1 MASNRRFGAR
11 IPLAAVALAGG
22 LLFSE
27 TAEPAVAEADTNN
40 ALVQRVRAELRSFTD
55 WLNSNG
61 ARGFIGEVGWPR
73 GGVRWNR
80 LAERWFRDADRA
92 RLGVTVWATGEWWGP
107 DYRLGIYRDG
117 LPGTGVDTGSRGARV
132 LESHL
137 SGAVFLRGVN
147 VAGAEFAAPAV
158 DASAGFSNGSPGIPE
173 EDYHYDS
180 QATFDYLARRGV
192 RVVRIPFRWERLQ
205 RGLGQP
211 LDPGELGRLRGAVE
225 RAGRAGLKVVLDMH
239 NYGAYYLAGDRGGV
253 RRPIGSSE
261 VTVQHFAEMW
271 GRISNNFGGAPAVLG
286 YGLMNEPVG
295 LEAAEGLRPAE
306 MWEKA
311 SQAALDRI
319 RGNGDRKFV
328 LVPGYEWSGV
338 QTWTRTH
345 PDAWINDP
353 ANRFLYEA
361 HHYFDGDHSGT
372 YKRTFAEETLASARG
387 SARVK
392 VRSGFDL

>member
-1 MASNRRFGAR
+1 MAPTTSPA
-11 IPLAAVALAGG
+11 IGG
-22 LLFSE
+22 E
-27 TAEPAVAEADTNN
+27 
-40 ALVQRVRAELRSFTD
+40 
-55 WLNSNG
+55 
-61 ARGFIGEVGWPR
+61 
-73 GGVRWNR
+73 
-80 LAERWFRDADRA
+80 
-92 RLGVTVWATGEWWGP
+92 
-107 DYRLGIYRDG
+107 Y
-117 LPGTGVDTGSRGARV
+117 
-132 LESHL
+132 
-137 SGAVFLRGVN
+137 
-147 VAGAEFAAPAV
+147 
-158 DASAGFSNGSPGIPE
+158 
-173 EDYHYDS
+173 
-180 QATFDYLARRGV
+180 
-192 RVVRIPFRWERLQ
+192 
-205 RGLGQP
+205 
-211 LDPGELGRLRGAVE
+211 
-225 RAGRAGLKVVLDMH
+225 AGRSG
-239 NYGAYYLAGDRGGV
+239 
-253 RRPIGSSE
+253 RPR